1 MALSL
6 NDGLQEET
14 METHI
19 SENQQIASDGTSDV
33 SVMENDI
40 NVEFSVNLDVYQ
52 GPFDALLGLLAR
64 RSLDLTELALCEITQ
79 EFLDFV
85 QTLDMSRNID
95 TVSAFIDVA
104 SILIEAKSAA
114 LLPHTESSD
123 HDEQTLQALRDRD
136 LLFARLLQYKAFKEA
151 GNNFRERL
159 AANSGFFPHHAVVT
173 EQVASMLPELQW
185 STDAFDLARLAA
197 QALMN
202 APPEEVSLAQLHVP
216 QVNLQAQAAMIRER
230 LMSAK
235 GDACSFEDLI
245 CDATN
250 RLEIIARFFAVLVFF
265 KQGFVQY
272 RQAGPFAPL
281 SLRWVA
287 KHTDGAALPVDAGD
301 FA

>member
-1 MALSL
+1 
-6 NDGLQEET
+6 

-64 RSLDLTELALCEITQ
+64 RSLDLTELSLCEITQ

-85 QTLDMSRNID
+85 QTLDMNRNID

-197 QALMN
+197 RALMN

-230 LMSAK
+230 LMSAE

-245 CDATN
+245 CDATS

-272 RQAGPFAPL
+272 RQAGPFASL